1 MTDLDDL
8 GTDDTAR
15 LRDWQPPAHD
25 HGEDQ
30 ALGALHR
37 EIQHLRDA
45 LASQPVIDQAK
56 GALMFRYGVDA
67 DTAFGLLV
75 RWSQNTN
82 TKLRDLATAL
92 VLSLSNGSEEDP
104 ALAHEVEQLLRP
116 RGQDGQEPSV

>member
-1 MTDLDDL
+1 MTDLDDR
-8 GTDDTAR
+8 GADDTAR

-25 HGEDQ
+25 SGEGQ
-30 ALGALHR
+30 ALVALHR

-56 GALMFRYGVDA
+56 GALMFRYGVDS

-92 VLSLSNGSEEDP
+92 VLSLSNGSAEDP